1 METRP
6 GSAQPKSA
14 DMSDTEMLHFHA
26 ALSQAAGQVETVM
39 DALLPQ
45 PETRIMEAM
54 RYAALSGGKRMRAF
68 LVMESCT
75 IYRVPEK
82 QAARIASA
90 VEFIH
95 AYSLVH
101 DDLPCMDDDDL
112 RRGKP
117 TVHVKWDE
125 ATAVL
130 VGDALQTLAFET
142 LTAPQTAPDA
152 NTRLRL
158 IRSLAQASGSMGM
171 VGGQGFDIEAERA
184 SAQLSVEDITELQS
198 LKTGQL
204 FRWSAEVGPVV
215 ANLDPSPMAEYA
227 RALGLAFQVWD
238 DVLDVEGD
246 PAKAGKRLRKDASA
260 GKATFVAL
268 LGLAGAK
275 QHANALVDLAIAALD
290 RFGSPAENLRRAAR
304 FSINRE
310 G

>member
-1 METRP
+1 
-6 GSAQPKSA
+6 
-14 DMSDTEMLHFHA
+14 MSDSEISHFQS
-26 ALSQAAGQVETVM
+26 ALSQVAAEVEAVM
-39 DALLPQ
+39 ETLLPAPDSQ
-45 PETRIMEAM
+45 VIEAM
-54 RYAALSGGKRMRAF
+54 RYASFAGGKRMRAF
-68 LVMESCT
+68 LVMESCLV
-75 IYRVPEK
+75 YRVPEK
-82 QAARIASA
+82 QAARLAAA

-95 AYSLVH
+95 TYSLIH
-101 DDLPCMDDDDL
+101 DDLPSMDNDDL

-125 ATAVL
+125 ATAIL
-130 VGDALQTLAFET
+130 AGDALQTLAFET
-142 LTAPQTAPDA
+142 LTAPQSAPDP

-158 IRSLAQASGSMGM
+158 IKSLAQAVGAMGM
-171 VGGQGFDIEAERA
+171 VGGQGFDIAAERH
-184 SAQLSVEDITELQS
+184 SAKLGIEDITELQS

-215 ANLDPSPMAEYA
+215 ANLDTTAMAEYA

-238 DVLDVEGD
+238 DVLDIEGD
-246 PAKAGKRLRKDASA
+246 PAKAGKRLRKDAEA

-275 QHANALVDLAIAALD
+275 NHAAGLVDAAIAALD

-310 G
+310 A

>member
-1 METRP
+1 M
-6 GSAQPKSA
+6 A
-14 DMSDTEMLHFHA
+14 DTEMLHFHA
-26 ALSQAAGQVETVM
+26 ALAQAAAQVEAVM
-39 DALLPQ
+39 AALLPA
-45 PETRIMEAM
+45 PESQIIEAM
-54 RYAALSGGKRMRAF
+54 RYAALSSGKRMRAF
-68 LVMESCT
+68 LVMESCA

-82 QAARIASA
+82 QAARVAAA

-101 DDLPCMDDDDL
+101 DDLPCMDNDDL

-142 LTAPQTAPDA
+142 LTAAQSAPDPHA
-152 NTRLRL
+152 RIRL
-158 IRSLAQASGSMGM
+158 IRSLAKASGAMGM
-171 VGGQGFDIEAERA
+171 VGGQGFDIAAEHTQA
-184 SAQLSVEDITELQS
+184 PLNLDEITDLQG

-204 FRWSAEVGPVV
+204 FRWSAETGPIM
-215 ANLDPSPMAEYA
+215 ANLDSSAMAEYA

-246 PAKAGKRLRKDASA
+246 PAKAGKRLRKDAVA
-260 GKATFVAL
+260 GKATFVSL
-268 LGLAGAK
+268 LGLQGAK
-275 QHANALVDLAIAALD
+275 QHAAGLVDAAIAALE
-290 RFGSPAENLRRAAR
+290 RYGSPAENLRRAAR

-310 G
+310 A

>member
-1 METRP
+1 MSDNEIQLFRTALAQVAVDVEAVMET
-6 GSAQPKSA
+6 
-14 DMSDTEMLHFHA
+14 
-26 ALSQAAGQVETVM
+26 
-39 DALLPQ
+39 LLPT
-45 PETRIMEAM
+45 PESQVIEAM
-54 RYAALSGGKRMRAF
+54 RYAALAGGKRMRAF
-68 LVMESCT
+68 LVMESCSV
-75 IYRVPEK
+75 YRVPEK
-82 QAARIASA
+82 QAARLAAA
-90 VEFIH
+90 VEFMH
-95 AYSLVH
+95 TYSLIH
-101 DDLPCMDDDDL
+101 DDLPSMDNDDV

-130 VGDALQTLAFET
+130 AGDALQTLAFET
-142 LTAPQTAPDA
+142 LTAPQSAPDP

-158 IRSLAQASGSMGM
+158 IKSLAQAVGAMGM
-171 VGGQGFDIEAERA
+171 VGGQGFDIAAERHGA
-184 SAQLSVEDITELQS
+184 ILGIEDITELQS

-215 ANLDPSPMAEYA
+215 ANLDTSAMSEYA

-238 DVLDVEGD
+238 DVLDIEGD
-246 PAKAGKRLRKDASA
+246 PAKAGKRLRKDAVA

-275 QHANALVDLAIAALD
+275 NHAAGLVDAAIAALD

-310 G
+310 A

>member
-1 METRP
+1 MAKLPEHVP
-6 GSAQPKSA
+6 SKSA
-14 DMSDTEMLHFHA
+14 KMTDRETQIFLAS
-26 ALSQAAGQVETVM
+26 LSQAASDVELVM
-39 DALLPQ
+39 DALLPAAESQ
-45 PETRIMEAM
+45 IIEAM

-68 LVMESCT
+68 LVIESCA
-75 IYRVPEK
+75 IYRVPDK
-82 QAARIASA
+82 QATRVAAA

-101 DDLPCMDDDDL
+101 DDLPSMDNDDL

-130 VGDALQTLAFET
+130 AGDALQTLAFET
-142 LTAPQTAPDA
+142 LTAPQSAPDP

-158 IRSLAQASGSMGM
+158 IRSLAQAAGATGM
-171 VGGQGFDIEAERA
+171 VGGQGFDIAAER
-184 SAQLSVEDITELQS
+184 SRAQLGVDDITELQG

-204 FRWSAEVGPVV
+204 FRWSAEAGPVM
-215 ANLDPSPMAEYA
+215 ANLDASAMAEYA

-246 PAKAGKRLRKDASA
+246 PAKTGKRLRKDATA

-275 QHANALVDLAIAALD
+275 QHAAGLVDAAISALD

-304 FSINRE
+304 FSINRDA
-310 G
+310 

>member
-1 METRP
+1 MEMQS
-6 GSAQPKSA
+6 GLAQSKSA
-14 DMSDTEMLHFHA
+14 EMSDTEMLHFHA
-26 ALSQAAGQVETVM
+26 ALSQAASQVEAVM
-39 DALLPQ
+39 DALLPA
-45 PETRIMEAM
+45 PESQIIEAM
-54 RYAALSGGKRMRAF
+54 RYATLAGGKRMRAF
-68 LVMESCT
+68 LVMESCN

-82 QAARIASA
+82 QAARVAAA
-90 VEFIH
+90 VEFVH

-101 DDLPCMDDDDL
+101 DDLPCMDDDEL

-117 TVHVKWDE
+117 TVHVKWDQ

-130 VGDALQTLAFET
+130 AGDALQALAFET
-142 LTAPQTAPDA
+142 LAAPQSAPDP

-158 IRSLAQASGSMGM
+158 IRSLAQASGAMGM
-171 VGGQGFDIEAERA
+171 VGGQGFDIAAERNGA
-184 SAQLSVEDITELQS
+184 LLSVDDITELQS

-204 FRWSAEVGPVV
+204 FRWSAEVGPVI
-215 ANLDPSPMAEYA
+215 ANLDTSAMAEYA

-246 PAKAGKRLRKDASA
+246 PDKAGKRLRKDAAA

-275 QHANALVDLAIAALD
+275 QHASALVEAAIAALD

-304 FSINRE
+304 FSINRDA
-310 G
+310 